1 MNKDIY
7 SGICGGLL
15 STIICNPLDV
25 IRTHKQ
31 LNKKYTLSFKFLYRG
46 LNLSILTIP
55 PFWGIYF
62 PIYNKLKQNNIGI
75 LSGYLACN
83 ISSTI
88 LCPLFFI
95 RQKYQINTQ
104 FNILYFYK
112 QFGIKPFY
120 NVLIPTYL
128 LNMSFIFQMP
138 IYEYLKKKINNNN
151 TFNIILITTIS
162 KTIATIITYPLD
174 TIRTIK
180 RDNNQLKLIN
190 IIKQLNNNKIKY
202 YSGIFYYLSRGI
214 PTHIITFCTY
224 EYLNK

>member
-1 MNKDIY
+1 
-7 SGICGGLL
+7 
-15 STIICNPLDV
+15 
-25 IRTHKQ
+25 
-31 LNKKYTLSFKFLYRG
+31 
-46 LNLSILTIP
+46 
-55 PFWGIYF
+55 
-62 PIYNKLKQNNIGI
+62 
-75 LSGYLACN
+75 
-83 ISSTI
+83 
-88 LCPLFFI
+88 
-95 RQKYQINTQ
+95 
-104 FNILYFYK
+104 
-112 QFGIKPFY
+112 
-120 NVLIPTYL
+120 
-128 LNMSFIFQMP
+128 MP